1 VRFPYQ
7 LTNSLTNHYFCLNFV
22 KTHVLWEPHLSDIT
36 IKSKM
41 YKIKSVEKKE
51 NSEVEIHIEI
61 SVKAIESKWPKAL
74 KAINESVKIDGF
86 RPGHIPE
93 KTLIEK
99 VGEMTILEETVELA
113 IQEAYPQILKE
124 KEIKAI
130 GSPKM
135 IITKIAKGEPIEVTI
150 NTGVLPEIKLPDYK
164 KLASKAKVEKV
175 EEVTEDDFNK
185 VIEELKAHKFHEE
198 NGHDHENHDHSDVV
212 IDDAFVQKLGHFKD
226 MADFKEKVKDNLKK
240 EKEYKAKEKTR
251 IEILESIRK
260 DSTIEVPNALI
271 ESELDRMTNE
281 FTHHLSRMGVTL
293 EQYKKDAKKTDEEIR
308 NEWKDKAKE
317 RVQSELIL
325 LEIARIEKIEA
336 KKEDIERESKL
347 MEEQYPA
354 TPKERIEAFIEEV
367 LIKEEVFKFLEEQG
381 RK

>member
-1 VRFPYQ
+1 
-7 LTNSLTNHYFCLNFV
+7 
-22 KTHVLWEPHLSDIT
+22 
-36 IKSKM
+36 M

-93 KTLIEK
+93 KTLIDK
-99 VGEMTILEETVELA
+99 VGEMTILEETAELA

-130 GSPKM
+130 GNPKM
-135 IITKIAKGEPIEVTI
+135 VITKIAKGEPIEVTI
-150 NTGVLPEIKLPDYK
+150 NTAVVPEIKLPDYK
-164 KLASKAKVEKV
+164 KLASKAKLEKV

-240 EKEYKAKEKTR
+240 EKEYKAREKTR

-260 DSTIEVPNALI
+260 DSKIEVPNALI

-308 NEWKDKAKE
+308 NEWEDKAKE

-336 KKEDIERESKL
+336 KKEDIERESQA
-347 MEEQYPA
+347 MEEQYPG
-354 TPKERIEAFIEEV
+354 TPKERIEAFMEEV
-367 LIKEEVFKFLEEQG
+367 LIKEEVFKFLESQA
-381 RK
+381 K